1 LFPIKLPPTEPVT
14 LIEPVSIREPEIPAD
29 PVNGNAAAADPVA
42 TVKLNVVASP
52 LVNVST
58 FPLTL
63 PVDIKLPVDT
73 DTAEPVFTVKLNVE
87 PSPFVKVSVFALT
100 DPVLIKL
107 PVSTEACALSANDA
121 VRANEELN
129 AYDELVAVAA
139 FVAFNA

>member
-1 LFPIKLPPTEPVT
+1 
-14 LIEPVSIREPEIPAD
+14 
-29 PVNGNAAAADPVA
+29 
-42 TVKLNVVASP
+42 
-52 LVNVST
+52 
-58 FPLTL
+58 
-63 PVDIKLPVDT
+63 
-73 DTAEPVFTVKLNVE
+73 VFTVKLNVE